1 MIGSLRI
8 LCGVFLASLCSALPA
23 QAQGPGSPAWPQFRG
38 PDGSG
43 TAEEAG
49 SLPIEFGPSK
59 NLAWRTPLPEG
70 HSSPAIWGDRI
81 YLTAADTAAK
91 KLEVMALDRSTGE
104 IAWRQAVP
112 ATGFERIH
120 PMGSLATATP
130 AVDGQRVYAYF
141 GSYGLVAYN
150 LSGKVVWEA
159 PMPVLQAPFGSGTS
173 PVVAGE
179 LVILNRQEP
188 KEPFLIALDRSTGK
202 TVWKHQYPVPTGLP
216 SPYAGYATPLV
227 VGQQVIVHGPTR
239 LEAFDLS
246 TGEVRWWVT
255 LSSTGTS
262 TPVVAGDTLYV
273 ATWYPFGES
282 DQVSALPDFAGM
294 LAHDKDGNGSLSR
307 EEIPEGL
314 SVFSR
319 PETPDLPGA
328 TMYVKSSFA
337 RVDGNKDGEI
347 QREEWDG
354 LRALLGKL
362 TTEHGLL
369 AVKLGGTGDVTA
381 THVLWKESKSIPEVP
396 SPLVYKDR
404 VYLVR
409 NGGVVSCLDASSGK
423 LLYRARVGAGGPY
436 FASPLAAGGR
446 VIVTSGDGVASVLSA
461 GDHLDVLARNDLGEP
476 VAASPAFAD
485 GVLYVRTASGLSAFR
500 QPQGR

>member
-1 MIGSLRI
+1 MIGSPRI
-8 LCGVFLASLCSALPA
+8 LHSVIVAAVCSALPA
-23 QAQGPGSPAWPQFRG
+23 HAQSPEPVAWPQFRG
-38 PDGSG
+38 PNGSG
-43 TAEEAG
+43 TAEGAL

-59 NLAWRTPLPEG
+59 NLAWRTPLPGG
-70 HSSPAIWGDRI
+70 HSSPAIWGNRI

-91 KLEVMALDRSTGE
+91 KLEVIALDRSTGG

-112 ATGFERIH
+112 ATEFERIH
-120 PMGSLATATP
+120 PVGSLATSTP

-141 GSYGLVAYN
+141 GSYGLVAYDLN
-150 LSGKVVWEA
+150 GKVAWEA

-202 TVWKHQYPVPTGLP
+202 TVWKHQYPLPPGLP

-282 DQVSALPDFAGM
+282 DQVSALPDFEAM
-294 LAHDKDGNGSLSR
+294 LAHDKDGNGTLNR
-307 EEIPEGL
+307 DEVPEGL
-314 SVFSR
+314 AVFAR
-319 PETPDLPGA
+319 PDTPDVPGA
-328 TMYVKSSFA
+328 TMSVKGSFA

-347 QREEWDG
+347 QRNEWDG
-354 LRALLGKL
+354 LRALVGKL
-362 TTEHGLL
+362 VAEHGLL

-381 THVLWKESKSIPEVP
+381 THVLWKENKSIPEVP
-396 SPLVYKDR
+396 SPLAYNNK

-409 NGGVVSCLDASSGK
+409 NGGVVTCLDAVSGK

-436 FASPLAAGGR
+436 FASPLAANGR
-446 VIVTSGDGVASVLSA
+446 VIVTSGDGVVSVLSA
-461 GDHLDVLARNDLGEP
+461 GDHLDVLANNDLGEP
-476 VAASPAFAD
+476 VAASPAFVD

-500 QPQGR
+500 QP